1 MALAWEPNIESRL
14 KLIFMKVKVDVIT
27 RSVYHGC

>member
-1 MALAWEPNIESRL
+1 MALAWEPNIESGL

-27 RSVYHGC
+27 RSVYRGC